1 MSYKTISVILQL
13 STTRN
18 INFENQEQFSKTKLI
33 FFSIE
38 IYLIAITEEQIIENR
53 GGLPLI

>member
-38 IYLIAITEEQIIENR
+38 IYLIAITEE
-53 GGLPLI
+53 